1 MYNDQDAP
9 NLSNHVETDPVAE
22 CHLLNT
28 NFSRRKHDDADMS
41 QPPAEDGLDVAHDQ
55 FPGPGA
61 DASITGCIIS
71 YTEVTERATGS
82 S

>member
-1 MYNDQDAP
+1 
-9 NLSNHVETDPVAE
+9 
-22 CHLLNT
+22 
-28 NFSRRKHDDADMS
+28 MS